1 MPVSEQ
7 DRRLIIFLLGSAT
20 FLFIGTTHGVV
31 QSLPGI
37 RDWLV
42 SVGTPVSGP
51 GHMIDPLAHAHI
63 NLVGGVVLIGMAMT
77 YYLFPRITGM
87 AMWSAKMITHSFWWI
102 ACGVVGFYCTL
113 MVFGITEGRMMRAG
127 LLEQQA
133 AFHSYYGPSI
143 SISAIIMT
151 VGFMMFFI
159 NVFITARRA
168 FANHQSA

>member
-7 DRRLIIFLLGSAT
+7 DKRLIIFLLGSAF

-42 SVGTPVSGP
+42 SVGTPISGP

-63 NLVGGVVLIGMAMT
+63 NLVGGVVVIGMAMT
-77 YYLFPRITGM
+77 YYLFPRITGIE
-87 AMWSAKMITHSFWWI
+87 MWSAKLISHSFWWI
-102 ACGVVGFYCTL
+102 ATGVVGFYGTL

-127 LLEQQA
+127 ELEQQA
-133 AFHSYYGPSI
+133 AFHAYYGPTI

-151 VGFMMFFI
+151 VGFMMFFV

-168 FANHQSA
+168 FKNNKNS